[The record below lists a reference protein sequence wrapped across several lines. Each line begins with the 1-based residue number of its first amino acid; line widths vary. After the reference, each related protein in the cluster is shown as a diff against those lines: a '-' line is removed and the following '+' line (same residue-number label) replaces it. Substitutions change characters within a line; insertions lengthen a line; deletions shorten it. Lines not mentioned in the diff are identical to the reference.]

1 MEFFTGSLPARPSPR
16 IRRAAASHRIG
27 PTQGRAL
34 RSAGLFPAGRA
45 SLAVRACLAIAL
57 EASAMKPASA
67 SSKPPLSPDADVPA
81 VASST
86 VSATLEFGLEA
97 LDRALERK
105 VPKRIATF
113 NDRVTSCWHR
123 RFLRREV
130 NIECVYSGYVER
142 TGGVSLRAER
152 GRLSAAAPLFGT
164 VSARGV
170 RGLGRL
176 LHGTAEGQM
185 TVYASARPQLRPDW
199 SVALDMSEGFRW
211 AEPPTL
217 TILGFRINL
226 ERYVDP
232 RIGSELGRV
241 QADVAAHIRALDIRG
256 KAEAVWQ
263 RAFATIKICDQP
275 EIWLRSTPQS
285 IAFSGIRVERE
296 ILEGSVEIASTTE
309 TIVGSEPGAQMPT
322 SLPRLGRDVS
332 EPGRFEIIVPVNI
345 DYGMIRQ
352 KVRDILAAR
361 AENAGPILRD
371 VAIYPS
377 DGKIVVGLRLAAP
390 NASADEGDWIYLT
403 AIPQI
408 NADAQVVQFADLALS
423 DDAANPVA
431 VLVKDSG
438 FLSALQEQLRID
450 YQAERDRIIASANE
464 RLSRPLGNG
473 LRSEGHISSA
483 GVAKVLRLANGLRL
497 DLRAAGRLKIL
508 FGL

>member
-1 MEFFTGSLPARPSPR
+1 MKFFTGSLPARPSLR
-16 IRRAAASHRIG
+16 IRRAAASHRVD
-27 PTQGRAL
+27 PTHGRAL

-45 SLAVRACLAIAL
+45 SLAVLASLAIAL
-57 EASAMKPASA
+57 QASAVKSA
-67 SSKPPLSPDADVPA
+67 SSKPPLSPDADAAA

-97 LDRALERK
+97 LDRALERN

-113 NDRVTSCWHR
+113 KDRVTSCWHR

-142 TGGVSLRAER
+142 TGGVSLRAEG
-152 GRLSAAAPLFGT
+152 GRLSTAAPLFGT
-164 VSARGV
+164 VSAQGI

-211 AEPPTL
+211 AAPPTL

-232 RIGSELGRV
+232 RIRSELERV
-241 QADVAAHIRALDIRG
+241 QADVAAHIRALDIRR

-263 RAFATIKICDQP
+263 RAFATVKICEQP

-296 ILEGSVEIASTTE
+296 ILQGSAEIAGTTE
-309 TIVGSEPGAQMPT
+309 TMVGSEPGAQTPT
-322 SLPRLGRDVS
+322 PLPRLGRDVS

-352 KVRDILAAR
+352 KVRDILATR
-361 AENAGPILRD
+361 AENAGPALRD

-390 NASADEGDWIYLT
+390 NASAGEGDWIYLT
-403 AIPQI
+403 ATPQI
-408 NADAQVVQFADLALS
+408 NADAQVVQFPDLALI
-423 DDAANPVA
+423 DDGANSVA

-438 FLSALQEQLRID
+438 FLSALQERLRID

-473 LRSEGHISSA
+473 LRSEGRISSA
-483 GVAKVLRLANGLRL
+483 GVAEVLLLASDLRL
-497 DLRAAGRLKIL
+497 DLRASGRLKIL

>member
-1 MEFFTGSLPARPSPR
+1 MKCFTYWFSARPSPR
-16 IRRAAASHRIG
+16 VRTAAIDRVD
-27 PTQGRAL
+27 PTPAGSL
-34 RSAGLFPAGRA
+34 RSAGLFPVGRTGRTV
-45 SLAVRACLAIAL
+45 LACLAIAL
-57 EASAMKPASA
+57 LQAPAVKSARAVD
-67 SSKPPLSPDADVPA
+67 KPPLSPDADAPA
-81 VASST
+81 VAASS
-86 VSATLEFGLEA
+86 VSATLEFGLAA
-97 LDRALERK
+97 LDRALERN
-105 VPKRIATF
+105 VPRRLATF

-142 TGGVSLRAER
+142 TGGVSLHAER
-152 GRLSAAAPLFGT
+152 GRLSAEAPLFGT
-164 VSARGV
+164 VSAQGI

-226 ERYVDP
+226 QRYVDP
-232 RIGSELGRV
+232 RIRSELEHV

-256 KAEAVWQ
+256 KAEAAWQ
-263 RAFATIKICDQP
+263 HAFATVKIADAP
-275 EIWLRSTPQS
+275 EIWLRSTPQG
-285 IAFSGIRVERE
+285 IAFSGIHVDRE
-296 ILEGSVEIASTTE
+296 SLEGSVEIAGTTE

-322 SLPRLGRDVS
+322 PLPRPGRDVS

-345 DYGMIRQ
+345 DYEMIRQ
-352 KVRDILAAR
+352 KVRDILATR
-361 AENAGPILRD
+361 AETGAPTLRD

-377 DGKIVVGLRLAAP
+377 DGRIVVGLRLAAG
-390 NASADEGDWIYLT
+390 NASADAGDWIYLT
-403 AIPQI
+403 ATPQI
-408 NADAQVVQFADLALS
+408 NAQVVQFPDLALI
-423 DDAANPVA
+423 DDGANPVA

-438 FLSALQEQLRID
+438 LLSALQEQLRID
-450 YQAERDRIIASANE
+450 YQAERERIIASANA

-473 LRSEGHISSA
+473 LRSEGRLSSA
-483 GVAKVLRLANGLRL
+483 GVTKVLLLANGLRL
-497 DLRAAGRLKIL
+497 NLQAAGRLKIL

>member
-1 MEFFTGSLPARPSPR
+1 MKFFTPSLPARPSPR
-16 IRRAAASHRIG
+16 IRHTAASHRVDA
-27 PTQGRAL
+27 TQGPAL

-45 SLAVRACLAIAL
+45 SLAVLACLAIAL
-57 EASAMKPASA
+57 QASAVKSASA
-67 SSKPPLSPDADVPA
+67 SSKPPLSPDADAPA
-81 VASST
+81 GAAST
-86 VSATLEFGLEA
+86 VSVTLEFGLEA
-97 LDRALERK
+97 LDRALEPN

-113 NDRVTSCWHR
+113 NDRVTGCWHR

-152 GRLSAAAPLFGT
+152 GHLSAAAPLFGT
-164 VSARGV
+164 VSAHGI

-176 LHGTAEGQM
+176 LHGTAQGQM
-185 TVYASARPQLRPDW
+185 TVYAIARPQLRPDW

-232 RIGSELGRV
+232 RIRSELERV

-256 KAEAVWQ
+256 KGEAVWQ
-263 RAFATIKICDQP
+263 RAFATVKICDQP

-309 TIVGSEPGAQMPT
+309 TIVGSEPGAQTPT
-322 SLPRLGRDVS
+322 PLPRLGRDVS

-345 DYGMIRQ
+345 DYRMIGQ
-352 KVRDILAAR
+352 KVRDILATR
-361 AENAGPILRD
+361 AENAGPALRD

-390 NASADEGDWIYLT
+390 NAGADEGDWIYLT
-403 AIPQI
+403 ATPQL
-408 NADAQVVQFADLALS
+408 DAQAVQFPDLALS
-423 DDAANPVA
+423 DDGANSVA
-431 VLVKDSG
+431 VLVKDRG

-473 LRSEGHISSA
+473 LRSEGRISSA
-483 GVAKVLRLANGLRL
+483 GVAKVLLLANGLRL

-508 FGL
+508 LGL